1 MQSVVICR
9 SQPQLLWDT
18 SARLKDEMLKSC
30 VEVAASLE
38 MGMPLPKGHSQQ
50 VCTASGSRVFHGAR
64 LNTAWIPAASAP
76 DWLGSQEPLTQEL
89 REQAH

>member
-1 MQSVVICR
+1 MQSAVICR

-18 SARLKDEMLKSC
+18 SAPPKGEMLKSC
-30 VEVAASLE
+30 VDVAASLE

-50 VCTASGSRVFHGAR
+50 ACTASGSRVSHGAW

-76 DWLGSQEPLTQEL
+76 HWLCSQEPLTKEL
-89 REQAH
+89 REQAR